1 VVGDNEASRVQ
12 IDYESGEK
20 VYLQIARII
29 RDQIISGELPVGAQI
44 PSGNQMKQEW
54 GVNRLTGAQA
64 VEELRKAGLVITK
77 PGVGTFV
84 AVTPELQVVKLCPGD
99 QVIARMPTEEE
110 RERLSTGYLT
120 PVLVVTRSDGSVQA
134 YNAAVTVCESSGLSG
149 RRTVRSRPRDGR
161 RHGPFRLNFRFWSG
175 GQHLSAPLGHRGGAV
190 HLVHVPLAAQQRG
203 DRGDQAG
210 GDREVERDLQALA
223 ERSGDQ
229 AREERVAGQVGG
241 VASRQLGQHRAEQH
255 LDGVVTEQCG
265 EHDRGRRQ
273 VG

>member
-1 VVGDNEASRVQ
+1 VGDSEASRVQ

-29 RDQIISGELPVGAQI
+29 RGRIISGELPVGAQI

-84 AVTPELQVVKLCPGD
+84 AVTPVSQVVKLFPGD

-134 YNAAVTVCESSGLSG
+134 YNAAVTVCESSGLPGG
-149 RRTVRSRPRDGR
+149 RTIRSRSPDGR
-161 RHGPFRLNFRFWSG
+161 RHGPFRLNFRF
-175 GQHLSAPLGHRGGAV
+175 
-190 HLVHVPLAAQQRG
+190 
-203 DRGDQAG
+203 
-210 GDREVERDLQALA
+210 
-223 ERSGDQ
+223 
-229 AREERVAGQVGG
+229 
-241 VASRQLGQHRAEQH
+241 
-255 LDGVVTEQCG
+255 
-265 EHDRGRRQ
+265 
-273 VG
+273 